1 MGCIRTLS
9 SAPRCH
15 TITFTI
21 VCFVGFCDGFNIPL
35 LTLIDTPGFYPGKD
49 LEWRGMI
56 RHGAQLAFA
65 YARATVPRVAI
76 VLRKAYGGAY
86 IVMDSRNMG
95 NDLYLAWPGAEIAV
109 MGAKGAV
116 EILGRRNTP
125 EERAELELDYE
136 ERLLNPYVAAERGSV
151 DRVIDPADT
160 RREVA
165 NAFEVLRSKQEHLV
179 PRRHDNM
186 PC

>member
-1 MGCIRTLS
+1 MAER
-9 SAPRCH
+9 RDRR
-15 TITFTI
+15 
-21 VCFVGFCDGFNIPL
+21 DGRE
-35 LTLIDTPGFYPGKD
+35 G
-49 LEWRGMI
+49 RG
-56 RHGAQLAFA
+56 RDPPPPA
-65 YARATVPRVAI
+65 
-76 VLRKAYGGAY
+76 
-86 IVMDSRNMG
+86 
-95 NDLYLAWPGAEIAV
+95 
-109 MGAKGAV
+109 
-116 EILGRRNTP
+116 TP

-165 NAFEVLRSKQEHLV
+165 AAFELLRTKQERLV